1 MIRIFRTLALL
12 LFVTV
17 TLPVAFQAQSVS
29 ANPDR
34 PFVVEYY
41 YKAKWGHAD
50 EFLKLFKKNHYPVL
64 KKEMEMGRIAKV
76 WMDQPR
82 YHTTEDGRWDFR
94 VTIVFKNATVANEPF
109 DEAALQK
116 QMYPD
121 QETFQREEQRRFE
134 ILDGHWDLPVKTV
147 ESRKIVSGT
156 EYPVPGKSRT
166 RVSNLVRAEVL
177 ETGYS
182 VLGASRQSSGNS
194 RSPFRSVSRA
204 VCASS
209 RVGSWRRGPPG
220 SAAWDWGLVRW
231 T

>member
-1 MIRIFRTLALL
+1 MPSTEMLQATSLQCFFDSVLAGIHQEVPLIRTSLALALL
-12 LFVTV
+12 FLLSIV
-17 TLPVAFQAQSVS
+17 LPTASHTQAASTAS
-29 ANPDR
+29 DR
-34 PFVVEYY
+34 PFAVEYY

-121 QETFQREEQRRFE
+121 QDTFQREEQRRFE

-147 ESRKIVSGT
+147 DI
-156 EYPVPGKSRT
+156 
-166 RVSNLVRAEVL
+166 EVK
-177 ETGYS
+177 
-182 VLGASRQSSGNS
+182 
-194 RSPFRSVSRA
+194 P
-204 VCASS
+204 
-209 RVGSWRRGPPG
+209 
-220 SAAWDWGLVRW
+220 
-231 T
+231 